1 MTLANKRLCM
11 MADEK
16 TREIVRMM
24 CDEAAEAMPEIAAF
38 LAPMCVYHAACAMK
52 SNPAGGVFVDRGN
65 GKIPY
70 RNPDGYPD
78 PTAHA
83 ALNKVKREMDEKD
96 LEVQGLYGRCA

>member
-1 MTLANKRLCM
+1 M
-11 MADEK
+11 
-16 TREIVRMM
+16 
-24 CDEAAEAMPEIAAF
+24 
-38 LAPMCVYHAACAMK
+38 AACAMK

-65 GKIPY
+65 GRIPY

-96 LEVQGLYGRCA
+96 LEVQRFIRALRVIIDKGGYDLLGRIELHDRSTGRNYR

>member
-1 MTLANKRLCM
+1 M
-11 MADEK
+11 
-16 TREIVRMM
+16 VVF
-24 CDEAAEAMPEIAAF
+24 AARSK
-38 LAPMCVYHAACAMK
+38 V
-52 SNPAGGVFVDRGN
+52 AGGVFVDRGN

-96 LEVQGLYGRCA
+96 LEVQRFIRALRVIIDKGGYDLLGRIELHDRSTGRNYR

>member
-1 MTLANKRLCM
+1 
-11 MADEK
+11 
-16 TREIVRMM
+16 
-24 CDEAAEAMPEIAAF
+24 
-38 LAPMCVYHAACAMK
+38 MK
-52 SNPAGGVFVDRGN
+52 SNPAGGVFVDRSN

-96 LEVQGLYGRCA
+96 LEVQRFIRALRVIIDKGGYDLLGRIELHDRSTGRNYR

>member
-1 MTLANKRLCM
+1 M
-11 MADEK
+11 
-16 TREIVRMM
+16 
-24 CDEAAEAMPEIAAF
+24 
-38 LAPMCVYHAACAMK
+38 
-52 SNPAGGVFVDRGN
+52 DRGN

-96 LEVQGLYGRCA
+96 LEVQRFIRALRVIIDKGGYDLLGRIELHDRSTGGNYRGLRKEQAVKAASTTLAAGSVQ

>member
-1 MTLANKRLCM
+1 MG
-11 MADEK
+11 
-16 TREIVRMM
+16 VF
-24 CDEAAEAMPEIAAF
+24 AARSK
-38 LAPMCVYHAACAMK
+38 VV
-52 SNPAGGVFVDRGN
+52 GGVFVDRGN

-96 LEVQGLYGRCA
+96 LEVQRFIRALRVIIDKGGYDLLGRIELHDRSTGRNYR